1 MDEREMVRR
10 ITSLQA
16 RMNRIEMLMEQLLLS
31 LTSSQA
37 HADQTR
43 HIQTILQELRS
54 GSDSNP
60 IMAAQQERPEIV
72 AIRQALLAGN
82 KLKAIQ
88 LYRSLYGVSLLE
100 AQAAIEAILG
110 TQSQGDGKGIK
121 LSMVIWS
128 LVGHHAQLDAFSIA

>member
-1 MDEREMVRR
+1 
-10 ITSLQA
+10 
-16 RMNRIEMLMEQLLLS
+16 MLMEQLLLS